1 MKRSILQKAI
11 DILSQRNWHK
21 YPNEKPEISG
31 WVQCTVVF
39 DYRDDN
45 IQSYVMD
52 LWYNSETDKFIDNR
66 RKNVYDLYDVMGY
79 QHGNEKAKI
88 YYDNLCDR
96 TADVVAWQ
104 PLAPVFKLPKRKV
117 NVEE

>member
-1 MKRSILQKAI
+1 MIKPLLQKMI
-11 DILSQRNWHK
+11 DILSQHNWRE
-21 YPNEKPEISG
+21 YPNEKPAISG
-31 WVQCTVVF
+31 WVQCIVIF
-39 DYRDDN
+39 DCRDDK
-45 IQSYVMD
+45 ILYYVMD
-52 LWYNSETDKFIDNR
+52 LWYNNETDKFIDNR

-104 PLAPVFKLPKRKV
+104 PLASVFRLPKRKA
-117 NVEE
+117 NIKD